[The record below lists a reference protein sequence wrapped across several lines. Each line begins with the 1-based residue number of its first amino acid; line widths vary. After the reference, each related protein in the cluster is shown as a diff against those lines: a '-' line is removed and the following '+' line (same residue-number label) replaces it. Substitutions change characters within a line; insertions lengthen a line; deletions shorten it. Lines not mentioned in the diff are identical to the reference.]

1 MNQYYSAELSQKIR
15 RGNYESRRKGNL
27 TGGRTPYGYKN
38 ENKKAV
44 IVEHEAAIVRYIY
57 EQYSIGVF
65 VKDIIASLT
74 AQGIL
79 YNGKAFIPNTVYKIL
94 KNERYAGTCTISGE
108 VFENLYPRIVPQELY
123 DSVRRKIDANKYG
136 KQSVEVVYL
145 LKHKVRCGYCGQPIS
160 ADSGTSM
167 NGEVKRYYKCRGRK
181 IGGSCHKQPIRKDVL
196 ENLVIDKIVGQL
208 QSPKIMKTI
217 IDGLLLIQEQQ
228 IKDSPILNALLH
240 EKQKTDTALHNLV
253 AAIER
258 GIMSNTTNKR
268 LHELEA
274 QQEDLERQILVER
287 SRQTTK
293 VTEETIR
300 EFYTQALELEPK
312 MLITYLVKEIVLFD
326 DRIEIYFNSPLTI
339 SPDDSQGFSFYSEG
353 IIINYEIPQRTQPAT
368 IKLEMEMFIQ

>member
-1 MNQYYSAELSQKIR
+1 MH
-15 RGNYESRRKGNL
+15 L
-27 TGGRTPYGYKN
+27 TN
-38 ENKKAV
+38 IKKC
-44 IVEHEAAIVRYIY
+44 
-57 EQYSIGVF
+57 
-65 VKDIIASLT
+65 DIKL
-74 AQGIL
+74 
-79 YNGKAFIPNTVYKIL
+79 YKIL
-94 KNERYAGTCTISGE
+94 KNERYAGTCTICGE

-123 DSVRRKIDANKYG
+123 DSVRQKIDANKYG

-196 ENLVIDKIVGQL
+196 ENLVIDKIIEQL
-208 QSPKIMKTI
+208 QNPKIMKTI

-240 EKQKTDTALHNLV
+240 EKQKADNALHNLV

-300 EFYTQALELEPK
+300 EFYTQALKLEPK

-339 SPDDSQGFSFYSEG
+339 SPDDSQGFSFYSEK
-353 IIINYEIPQRTQPAT
+353 IIVTYKIPQRTQSAT

>member
-1 MNQYYSAELSQKIR
+1 M
-15 RGNYESRRKGNL
+15 
-27 TGGRTPYGYKN
+27 
-38 ENKKAV
+38 
-44 IVEHEAAIVRYIY
+44 
-57 EQYSIGVF
+57 
-65 VKDIIASLT
+65 
-74 AQGIL
+74 
-79 YNGKAFIPNTVYKIL
+79 
-94 KNERYAGTCTISGE
+94 
-108 VFENLYPRIVPQELY
+108 
-123 DSVRRKIDANKYG
+123 RRKIDANKYG

-240 EKQKTDTALHNLV
+240 EKQKADTALHNLV

-274 QQEDLERQILVER
+274 QQEDLERKILVER

-339 SPDDSQGFSFYSEG
+339 SPDDSQGFSFYSER
-353 IIINYEIPQRTQPAT
+353 IIVTYKIPQRTQPAT